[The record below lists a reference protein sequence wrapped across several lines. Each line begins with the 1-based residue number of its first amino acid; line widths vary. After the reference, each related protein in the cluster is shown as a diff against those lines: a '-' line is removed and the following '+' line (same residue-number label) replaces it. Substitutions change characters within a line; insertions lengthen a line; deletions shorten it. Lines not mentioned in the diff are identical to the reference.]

1 MDFNHNKEGQNTTG
15 FNLIYICRVLAKDSV
30 SYTDKDMLTKF
41 DHCDNQLI
49 ILYTPTYQCNQHI
62 NDIYQGNILLI
73 FYLIDK

>member
-1 MDFNHNKEGQNTTG
+1 
-15 FNLIYICRVLAKDSV
+15 
-30 SYTDKDMLTKF
+30 MLTKF